1 MNKETE
7 IAKGYGDNI
16 HSRHASEGGKI
27 KKTLL
32 IICYLLLLND
42 AVGQSQQ
49 IEYLFGHN
57 EKNKLCLF
65 NNGEHVIK
73 FDQGTSLTYCSID
86 SIFKIDL
93 QKQVLQAMNGQG
105 EKVLLTLWKSA
116 PFLAFKDTFLE
127 LDSLKA
133 YRVVGVYGE
142 KAPPPSTFQ
151 VRQYLG
157 GFVFKISY
165 SGYDLD
171 SIDII
176 TSNSHI
182 HISYYRYNKGY
193 KISKI
198 KVSCPNSFVSWS
210 YNFKNCFSS
219 FLLYNKYDSTG
230 FEFYNKKNKIDC
242 IVHVHYSKFP
252 NAISGS
258 ALYKYNRYG
267 KVKRNY
273 LEVTHS
279 DCNVC
284 RRL

>member
-1 MNKETE
+1 MTKQCTKNL
-7 IAKGYGDNI
+7 
-16 HSRHASEGGKI
+16 KI
-27 KKTLL
+27 KRTLL
-32 IICYLLLLND
+32 IIYYLLLLND

-73 FDQGTSLTYCSID
+73 FHQGTALTYCSID
-86 SIFKIDL
+86 SVFKIDL
-93 QKQVLQAMNGQG
+93 QKQVLQAMNSQG
-105 EKVLLTLWKSA
+105 EKVLLTLWESV
-116 PFLAFKDTFLE
+116 PFLAFKDTLLE

-133 YRVVGVYGE
+133 YRAVGVYGE

-165 SGYDLD
+165 SGYNLD

-176 TSNSHI
+176 TSNSNI

-193 KISKI
+193 KIGKI
-198 KVSCPNSFVSWS
+198 KVSCHNSFISWS
-210 YNFKNCFSS
+210 YNFKNCFSG

-230 FEFYNKKNKIDC
+230 FECYNKKNKIDC

-252 NAISGS
+252 LAISGG

-267 KVKRNY
+267 KVKRNNI
-273 LEVTHS
+273 EVIHS
-279 DCNVC
+279 DCSIC
-284 RRL
+284 GRLQL